1 MTQRTRDWRRSQK
14 RKHNRRSYKAAPR
27 ACWEE
32 KQWRFLYLRS
42 AKLKRAKQL
51 GRFWPYRQWESHL
64 MESDPIKVL
73 FVCSMNQWRSPTGE
87 AVFSEYADLQVR
99 SAGTARR
106 AKRPISYEDVRWSDI
121 ILVMEDKHASRLR
134 AEFRDA
140 LRYKPVHVLDIPDEF
155 QFMDDELVELITAR
169 ATPLIWG

>member
-1 MTQRTRDWRRSQK
+1 
-14 RKHNRRSYKAAPR
+14 
-27 ACWEE
+27 
-32 KQWRFLYLRS
+32 
-42 AKLKRAKQL
+42 
-51 GRFWPYRQWESHL
+51 

-87 AVFSEYADLQVR
+87 AVFSEHTDLQVR

-106 AKRPISYEDVRWSDI
+106 SKRPISYEDVRWSDI

-134 AEFRDA
+134 AEFRDL
-140 LRYKPVHVLDIPDEF
+140 LRYKPVHVLDIPDDF